1 MDTHPCAQV
10 LLGLTLTPQ
19 LLCRPVSSRLT
30 SVDFGTNFSFSVDVF
45 SVHVGVKLPYPLTAA
60 LPLRVRFSCL
70 VVPCF
75 ANVRLLSGEIDT
87 AI

>member
-30 SVDFGTNFSFSVDVF
+30 SVDFGTNFSFSVDLF

-60 LPLRVRFSCL
+60 LPFKGMLQ
-70 VVPCF
+70 
-75 ANVRLLSGEIDT
+75 LLGCSLFCKC
-87 AI
+87 ASAFW